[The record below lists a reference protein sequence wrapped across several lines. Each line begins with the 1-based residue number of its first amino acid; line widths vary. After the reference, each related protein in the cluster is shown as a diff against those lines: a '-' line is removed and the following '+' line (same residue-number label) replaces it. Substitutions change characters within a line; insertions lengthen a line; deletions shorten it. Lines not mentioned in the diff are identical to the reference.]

1 MGHPLLYKF
10 LFPNTLQTYKP
21 IDVPYV
27 SRSHSDDLSE
37 AKVSASYCQV
47 LSKSLTKMPQVLE
60 NVSMELGQ
68 QKKQRQLS
76 VKRSLLVN
84 IHLTLWCLVHLFF

>member
-1 MGHPLLYKF
+1 
-10 LFPNTLQTYKP
+10 
-21 IDVPYV
+21 
-27 SRSHSDDLSE
+27 
-37 AKVSASYCQV
+37 
-47 LSKSLTKMPQVLE
+47 MPQVLE